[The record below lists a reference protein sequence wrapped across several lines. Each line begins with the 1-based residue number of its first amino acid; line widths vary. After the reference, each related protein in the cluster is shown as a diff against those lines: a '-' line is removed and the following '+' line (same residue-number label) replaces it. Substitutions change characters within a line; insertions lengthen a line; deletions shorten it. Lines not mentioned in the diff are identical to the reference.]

1 MPSPSLLY
9 FMLLYTNKSSTFC
22 QIFVQKQVIFII
34 SSGFHKEKSENL
46 AVFQLYT
53 SAFSGILRIRQP
65 ARSKQVQ
72 FHARFCLNFNK
83 FIREKELKSHESI
96 YG

>member
-1 MPSPSLLY
+1 
-9 FMLLYTNKSSTFC
+9 MLLYTKKSSVLCNVFSPKMAI
-22 QIFVQKQVIFII
+22 QRI
-34 SSGFHKEKSENL
+34 SSGLYNSKGEIL
-46 AVFQLYT
+46 AVFQL
-53 SAFSGILRIRQP
+53 SEKLAAGILRIRQP